1 MKPFRKGLRATFALI
16 SIALMTACS
25 TLGEYDITVNDVTVY
40 EPASPLRVD
49 GIEDTALQNCL
60 QQTADDIEATE
71 PRDVMSLNC
80 SDAGITSLAGLSQ
93 FDQIRLLKLDDNA
106 IRNLLELGRLE
117 ALEQLWLNDNDIIDA
132 IPVLH
137 RMGAEDG
144 IDLYKIMHV
153 AEDLVVPM
161 MDQPIRV
168 DRDSL
173 TLGYA
178 GVYSSFLLFAKRA
191 GEKYGVPA
199 RDLLV
204 ELGRRGTVGGQEDMI
219 EDLALTMSSQKS

>member
-71 PRDVMSLNC
+71 PRDIMSLNC

-93 FDQIRLLKLDDNA
+93 FDQIRLLKLNDNA
-106 IRNLLELGRLE
+106 IRNLLELERLE
-117 ALEQLWLNDNDIIDA
+117 ALEQLWLDNNDVVDT
-132 IPVLH
+132 IPVLGMSGL
-137 RMGAEDG
+137 RTLNLQGNPRLQCPSSD
-144 IDLYKIMHV
+144 KIPST
-153 AEDLVVPM
+153 L
-161 MDQPIRV
+161 Q
-168 DRDSL
+168 L
-173 TLGYA
+173 TLP
-178 GVYSSFLLFAKRA
+178 
-191 GEKYGVPA
+191 EHC
-199 RDLLV
+199 
-204 ELGRRGTVGGQEDMI
+204 T
-219 EDLALTMSSQKS
+219 AL

>member
-49 GIEDTALQNCL
+49 GIKDTALQNCL

-71 PRDVMSLNC
+71 PRDIMSLNC
-80 SDAGITSLAGLSQ
+80 SDADITSLAGLSQ
-93 FDQIRLLKLDDNA
+93 FDQIRLLKLNDNA

-132 IPVLH
+132 IPVLG
-137 RMGAEDG
+137 MGG
-144 IDLYKIMHV
+144 LRTLH
-153 AEDLVVPM
+153 LQGNPRL
-161 MDQPIRV
+161 QCPPP
-168 DRDSL
+168 DRIAPTLQL
-173 TLGYA
+173 TLPEHCTA
-178 GVYSSFLLFAKRA
+178 
-191 GEKYGVPA
+191 P
-199 RDLLV
+199 
-204 ELGRRGTVGGQEDMI
+204 
-219 EDLALTMSSQKS
+219 